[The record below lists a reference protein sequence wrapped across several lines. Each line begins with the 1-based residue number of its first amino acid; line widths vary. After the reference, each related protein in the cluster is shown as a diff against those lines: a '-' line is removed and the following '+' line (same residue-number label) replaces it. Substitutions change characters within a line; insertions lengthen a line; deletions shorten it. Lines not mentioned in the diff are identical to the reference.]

1 MSNTNVE
8 DSKRK
13 TCAKIHSFSYFK
25 QKLCLPNLINS
36 NQLNNVYP
44 TEKFE
49 LSTAYYELYLEKE
62 GEKKIHR
69 HFPRCIFRLL
79 SHQVAPNS
87 VLFPKMYSIFKSET
101 PIRARERALSSK

>member
-62 GEKKIHR
+62 GEKKNTQTFSKM
-69 HFPRCIFRLL
+69 HFSFAI
-79 SHQVAPNS
+79 
-87 VLFPKMYSIFKSET
+87 
-101 PIRARERALSSK
+101 SSGCSKLGSFSKNVQYF